1 MEPDVIR
8 LYSSSPPPMED
19 GAEDED
25 EFGDFDTF
33 SNVPHSISFTEFET
47 PATFNQNEAFSTT
60 SPPELLNSRGLTAFS
75 HSSSNGTH
83 NELSKANGVVPGSH
97 LGPSERTEI
106 KKVLSGPV
114 DFSVSDSAPAGC
126 NGGGSEVLT
135 NGFAAFD
142 VQGSPS
148 SQDSAHSCKKATSTE
163 DTGSVPAEDD
173 FADFAAF
180 SNAEGHGSQTANE
193 DSHGPPGG
201 SSLAEAACHEE
212 HCDVEQDDTSE
223 DGDTDRT
230 GPDTCGSDSGPAEA
244 PDGSCN
250 TARGPHSDSG
260 PAEAPDGSCN
270 TARGPHSDSGPAEA
284 PDGSCNTARG
294 PHSDSG
300 PAEAPDGSCNTARGP
315 HSDSGPAEAPE
326 DWCNTDR
333 GPHSDSGPAEAP
345 EGWCNTDRSPHSD
358 FGPAEAPDGSCNTD
372 RGPHSDSGPAEAPEG
387 WCNTDRGPHS
397 DFGPAEAPD
406 GWCNTDRGT
415 HSDFGPAE
423 APDGSCNTARGPHSD
438 FGPAEAPDGSCNTDR
453 GPHSDSEQRDVAF
466 AQEASEAVCTNRPLT
481 LNGVDV
487 ADGDDSR
494 DGGSEDDLSPDA
506 EEGQSDGKG
515 SGNETETSL
524 GRPLSPEALEE
535 FGDISTTGSVSSP
548 PLQGETA
555 ATPADYS
562 QLAEDDDED
571 YGDFG
576 DAGSFSGQ
584 GFADF
589 EQLDVQPEPSRTES
603 PAQEAA
609 EVEEVE
615 EEDDFGD
622 FNSPKFHASGTVG
635 EEDGGK
641 FADFPVSDSFGNFS
655 SAADG
660 EADAGWSAFGDQQQ
674 EEEESWAAFSEE
686 PSIAPPAESRTEEE
700 EWRHE
705 SEVPAVSEETSS
717 TDRQALCIRLEK
729 LFQGSFPQA
738 DALPVEDQVTS
749 LKNLLEPEENHQP
762 GGEEKEKRSPCSRSV
777 QGDVWSQL
785 QDIHESFGLRYQW
798 GGSYCNKALL
808 CCLGIDTRNIL
819 FTGQKKQPVIVPMY
833 AASLGMLEP
842 TKEPVKPVSA
852 AEMITSIA
860 QTPPPAP
867 ETKTS
872 CPADSAPQEALPP
885 VQFDWSSSGLTNPLD
900 VGVDPELYEL
910 TTAKLDSSGSGSRV
924 ADAFA
929 RLMSTMEKTST
940 STRKPRKEENLSDE
954 ASKVISLLPDL
965 SFMQAKVLMFPAT
978 LTPLGCQATTD

>member
-19 GAEDED
+19 GAEEED

-47 PATFNQNEAFSTT
+47 PATFNQNEAFSAT
-60 SPPELLNSRGLTAFS
+60 SPPELLNSRGVTAFS
-75 HSSSNGTH
+75 HSSSNGTLNN

-106 KKVLSGPV
+106 KKVLSGSV
-114 DFSVSDSAPAGC
+114 DFSVSDTAGSEPAGC

-135 NGFAAFD
+135 NGFATFD

-148 SQDSAHSCKKATSTE
+148 SQDSVHSCKKATSTE
-163 DTGSVPAEDD
+163 DTGSIPAEDD

-180 SNAEGHGSQTANE
+180 SNAEGHLSQTANE
-193 DSHGPPGG
+193 DSDNPPGG
-201 SSLAEAACHEE
+201 SLLAEAACHEE
-212 HCDVEQDDTSE
+212 HCNIEQENTSE
-223 DGDTDRT
+223 DNDRDTNRT
-230 GPDTCGSDSGPAEA
+230 GPDTCDSDS
-244 PDGSCN
+244 
-250 TARGPHSDSG
+250 
-260 PAEAPDGSCN
+260 
-270 TARGPHSDSGPAEA
+270 
-284 PDGSCNTARG
+284 
-294 PHSDSG
+294 
-300 PAEAPDGSCNTARGP
+300 
-315 HSDSGPAEAPE
+315 
-326 DWCNTDR
+326 
-333 GPHSDSGPAEAP
+333 
-345 EGWCNTDRSPHSD
+345 
-358 FGPAEAPDGSCNTD
+358 GPAEAPDGSCNTD
-372 RGPHSDSGPAEAPEG
+372 RGPHSDS
-387 WCNTDRGPHS
+387 
-397 DFGPAEAPD
+397 
-406 GWCNTDRGT
+406 
-415 HSDFGPAE
+415 
-423 APDGSCNTARGPHSD
+423 
-438 FGPAEAPDGSCNTDR
+438 
-453 GPHSDSEQRDVAF
+453 DSEQREVAF

-494 DGGSEDDLSPDA
+494 DGGSDDDLSPDA

-515 SGNETETSL
+515 SGNETETETETSL
-524 GRPLSPEALEE
+524 GRPLSTEALEE
-535 FGDISTTGSVSSP
+535 FGDISTTGSVPSP
-548 PLQGETA
+548 PLQGETAA

-562 QLAEDDDED
+562 QLAEDDED
-571 YGDFG
+571 FGDFG

-589 EQLDVQPEPSRTES
+589 EQLDVQQEPSRTES
-603 PAQEAA
+603 PAPAQEATNT
-609 EVEEVE
+609 EEV
-615 EEDDFGD
+615 EDDFGD
-622 FNSPKFHASGTVG
+622 FNSPKFHAGGTVG
-635 EEDGGK
+635 EEDGDK

-655 SAADG
+655 SAAEAADG

-674 EEEESWAAFSEE
+674 QQAEEEESWAAFSEE

-700 EWRHE
+700 EREEEEWHE
-705 SEVPAVSEETSS
+705 SEVPAVSEETSR
-717 TDRQALCIRLEK
+717 TDRQALCVRLEK
-729 LFQGSFPQA
+729 LFQGSFPQTA
-738 DALPVEDQVTS
+738 APPVEDQVTS

-762 GGEEKEKRSPCSRSV
+762 GGEEKEKRSPCSSSV
-777 QGDVWSQL
+777 HGGVWSQL

-900 VGVDPELYEL
+900 ASGGSSLLNLDFFGPVEDSGSSSSPSIPGVDPELYEL

>member
-1 MEPDVIR
+1 
-8 LYSSSPPPMED
+8 D

-83 NELSKANGVVPGSH
+83 SELSKANGVVPGSH

-135 NGFAAFD
+135 NGFATFD

-180 SNAEGHGSQTANE
+180 SNAEGHGSQTASE
-193 DSHGPPGG
+193 DSDGPPGG

-212 HCDVEQDDTSE
+212 HCDVEQDNASE
-223 DGDTDRT
+223 DRDTDRT

-244 PDGSCN
+244 LDG
-250 TARGPHSDSG
+250 
-260 PAEAPDGSCN
+260 
-270 TARGPHSDSGPAEA
+270 
-284 PDGSCNTARG
+284 
-294 PHSDSG
+294 
-300 PAEAPDGSCNTARGP
+300 
-315 HSDSGPAEAPE
+315 
-326 DWCNTDR
+326 WCNTDR
-333 GPHSDSGPAEAP
+333 GPHSDS
-345 EGWCNTDRSPHSD
+345 
-358 FGPAEAPDGSCNTD
+358 GPAEAPDGSCNTD
-372 RGPHSDSGPAEAPEG
+372 RGPHSDSGPAEAPDG
-387 WCNTDRGPHS
+387 SCNTDRGPHS
-397 DFGPAEAPD
+397 DSGPVRPRTARATRTGAPTLTLVPLRLRRAGATRTGAPTLTLVPLRPQTARATRTGAPTLTLVPLRLRRAGATRTGAPTLTLVPLRLRTARATRTGAPTLTLVPLRLRRAVQHGPGPHSDSGPAEAPTARATRTGAPTLTLAPDGSCNMDRGPHSDSGPAEAPD
-406 GWCNTDRGT
+406 GL
-415 HSDFGPAE
+415 
-423 APDGSCNTARGPHSD
+423 CNTA
-438 FGPAEAPDGSCNTDR
+438 R

-494 DGGSEDDLSPDA
+494 DGGSEDDAD
-506 EEGQSDGKG
+506 EGQSDGKG

-524 GRPLSPEALEE
+524 GRPLSTEALEE
-535 FGDISTTGSVSSP
+535 FGDISTTGSVPSP

-562 QLAEDDDED
+562 RLAEDDDED

-603 PAQEAA
+603 PAPAQEAT
-609 EVEEVE
+609 EVE

-635 EEDGGK
+635 RRME
-641 FADFPVSDSFGNFS
+641 ASLQTSP
-655 SAADG
+655 SATVLVT
-660 EADAGWSAFGDQQQ
+660 SAWLQKPQTGRRTQ
-674 EEEESWAAFSEE
+674 
-686 PSIAPPAESRTEEE
+686 ESRTEEE
-700 EWRHE
+700 EWHE

-738 DALPVEDQVTS
+738 AAPPVEDQVTS

-785 QDIHESFGLRYQW
+785 QDIHESFGPQIPV
-798 GGSYCNKALL
+798 GGLL
-808 CCLGIDTRNIL
+808 LQQSTTLLPGHRHPQYSVHGTEEAAGHRAHVRR
-819 FTGQKKQPVIVPMY
+819 QPGDAGTHQRAREARLCSGDDHLDSPDP
-833 AASLGMLEP
+833 S
-842 TKEPVKPVSA
+842 
-852 AEMITSIA
+852 
-860 QTPPPAP
+860 PAP

-872 CPADSAPQEALPP
+872 CPAAQPRRRRSPPSSLTGAAVALP
-885 VQFDWSSSGLTNPLD
+885 
-900 VGVDPELYEL
+900 
-910 TTAKLDSSGSGSRV
+910 
-924 ADAFA
+924 
-929 RLMSTMEKTST
+929 
-940 STRKPRKEENLSDE
+940 
-954 ASKVISLLPDL
+954 
-965 SFMQAKVLMFPAT
+965 T
-978 LTPLGCQATTD
+978 LWM